1 MKWHPINSIVGT
13 KCGKILW
20 YTVLIQLISIIPPFL
35 CQEEELQQE
44 ELTDEDLKRQG
55 NLMGFKI

>member
-1 MKWHPINSIVGT
+1 MKCHLINSFVET
-13 KCGKILW
+13 KRSRILC

-35 CQEEELQQE
+35 CQEEEIQQE

-55 NLMGFKI
+55 N